1 MRYIY
6 IILLCLFFTNAC
18 SNNDEIVIEKQGAP
32 ALWKVSAKIDSHIDD
47 ENNTDDIQHDNNQTD
62 IGKKANIE
70 FYLFGTVHLLPEGA
84 QWQSEAL
91 SQAITQSD
99 ILITETIGLED
110 TANVSK
116 IFTTMSRDE
125 PVNDIDK
132 RVRPSQRNLL
142 KNIIKEQGLSQ
153 QALNNMETW
162 AAALAI
168 SNAITSDLG
177 YKRTFGVETI
187 LKDIFDEAEKPNEGL
202 ESIASQF
209 AVFDDLNENHQRA
222 MLESIIDN
230 GENSKDSLLNI
241 VDAWLDGDSDALLQE
256 TNTGIMTSLTMR
268 EALLDNRNRKWV
280 IKLQEKS
287 KNIDDIV
294 YFVAVGAAH
303 LVGKNSVPNLLQNAG
318 YKVERIQ

>member
-91 SQAITQSD
+91 SQAIAQSD

-177 YKRTFGVETI
+177 FKRIFGVETI

-222 MLESIIDN
+222 MLESIVDN